1 MNIRIPQF
9 PLYIPKSC
17 RTNAETY
24 ANVSGKLEKMT
35 GDIFA
40 CKRILFSGLR
50 YVKERNEDIP
60 AVKSDHE
67 NAIIGGGPD
76 DARNTGIRNADHTGQ
91 TGKRYDSFGNVRE
104 NRWRIRT

>member
-35 GDIFA
+35 GDKSAVRIFNQSTQKGVPKSHNFYIA
-40 CKRILFSGLR
+40 DQGFKELSFETIPFFIPILSRMEYLM
-50 YVKERNEDIP
+50 I
-60 AVKSDHE
+60 
-67 NAIIGGGPD
+67 
-76 DARNTGIRNADHTGQ
+76 
-91 TGKRYDSFGNVRE
+91 
-104 NRWRIRT
+104 W